1 MIGARVNALAEAF
14 LTWPLAAGLGLLCVY
29 QLLAWFPHYLTWPW
43 WTDHDVFA
51 TAARAWDA
59 GILPYRDF
67 HLNNFPGTIYLFW
80 FLGKAFG
87 WTATPAL
94 YAFDSALVVAFGLL
108 LCVWSRVQFG
118 RLVPGLAGFALF
130 LSYYLSLNYSLTAQ
144 RDWHAAFLAAAAL
157 MALQTWP
164 RGGWIAASVCTAVAF
179 SIRPQVLVFAP
190 ALVLA
195 LEQQVRHPGDSWRR
209 AVRRTLAFAL
219 CTAVGLAVLFLPLVR
234 AGVFNDF
241 LLALRTLR
249 PGGGYSDT
257 SIARF
262 IRQVIATIAPS
273 KVIVVPITLALI
285 WSGASHRLR
294 RLAGVWLVAYAGA
307 FAYGLL
313 SPRPHQYLLHPVMT
327 IWSVLGALLV
337 AIVLEDQKM
346 TSSVSLAL
354 VLLVLASGVSLKPRF
369 SDMSR
374 SVRALAVLA
383 GGADANPNRPPIGYA
398 AMAESTGYEARYD
411 WHDYH
416 SLLDYLRGLPPT
428 THVANVLDGVP
439 ALTGPTGHLSV
450 FPAESIALL
459 TVASENQE
467 ALFAAALQ
475 HDANAVVVWSPA
487 ELHSRR
493 HLPLPRL
500 AAVIETNFR
509 LEREFG
515 EIEVWRRR

>member
-1 MIGARVNALAEAF
+1 M
-14 LTWPLAAGLGLLCVY
+14 AAGCWSGLLCVY

-257 SIARF
+257 SIARLHSTGDCNHRAVKGHCRAHNARAHLER
-262 IRQVIATIAPS
+262 RQPSPAP
-273 KVIVVPITLALI
+273 P
-285 WSGASHRLR
+285 G
-294 RLAGVWLVAYAGA
+294 G
-307 FAYGLL
+307 
-313 SPRPHQYLLHPVMT
+313 
-327 IWSVLGALLV
+327 
-337 AIVLEDQKM
+337 
-346 TSSVSLAL
+346 SLARGLCGRIRIRPAQSTAAPVSAAPGHDDL
-354 VLLVLASGVSLKPRF
+354 VPFSGPCW
-369 SDMSR
+369 SR
-374 SVRALAVLA
+374 SC
-383 GGADANPNRPPIGYA
+383 
-398 AMAESTGYEARYD
+398 
-411 WHDYH
+411 
-416 SLLDYLRGLPPT
+416 
-428 THVANVLDGVP
+428 
-439 ALTGPTGHLSV
+439 
-450 FPAESIALL
+450 
-459 TVASENQE
+459 
-467 ALFAAALQ
+467 
-475 HDANAVVVWSPA
+475 
-487 ELHSRR
+487 SR
-493 HLPLPRL
+493 
-500 AAVIETNFR
+500 I
-509 LEREFG
+509 
-515 EIEVWRRR
+515 RR

>member
-1 MIGARVNALAEAF
+1 M
-14 LTWPLAAGLGLLCVY
+14 
-29 QLLAWFPHYLTWPW
+29 
-43 WTDHDVFA
+43 
-51 TAARAWDA
+51 
-59 GILPYRDF
+59 
-67 HLNNFPGTIYLFW
+67 
-80 FLGKAFG
+80 
-87 WTATPAL
+87 
-94 YAFDSALVVAFGLL
+94 
-108 LCVWSRVQFG
+108 
-118 RLVPGLAGFALF
+118 
-130 LSYYLSLNYSLTAQ
+130 
-144 RDWHAAFLAAAAL
+144 
-157 MALQTWP
+157 
-164 RGGWIAASVCTAVAF
+164 
-179 SIRPQVLVFAP
+179 
-190 ALVLA
+190 
-195 LEQQVRHPGDSWRR
+195 
-209 AVRRTLAFAL
+209 
-219 CTAVGLAVLFLPLVR
+219 
-234 AGVFNDF
+234 
-241 LLALRTLR
+241 
-249 PGGGYSDT
+249 
-257 SIARF
+257 
-262 IRQVIATIAPS
+262 
-273 KVIVVPITLALI
+273 
-285 WSGASHRLR
+285 
-294 RLAGVWLVAYAGA
+294 
-307 FAYGLL
+307 
-313 SPRPHQYLLHPVMT
+313 
-327 IWSVLGALLV
+327 
-337 AIVLEDQKM
+337 LEDQKI

-383 GGADANPNRPPIGYA
+383 GGADANPTRPPIGYA

-411 WHDYH
+411 WHDYR